1 MMTVV
6 EDIVKIEAPAVDV
19 AAGKLDILQSG
30 EFYPAF
36 VRINDKAFYLEVIIV
51 ANEDIRSEE
60 RGVETE
66 VERLLVIADVEVV
79 ELKGV
84 AKENERIAGIR
95 SHGGVDIGREAQTHA
110 IGGVE
115 GVTLE
120 AADGLPHDLE
130 LIMLRLDVGGIVGA
144 ELIDDIDNALPYPL
158 QQRWFLDECIGGDDA
173 LGSGQLFIITNIAI
187 VCEAAFSS
195 ANNSYEY

>member
-1 MMTVV
+1 M
-6 EDIVKIEAPAVDV
+6 
-19 AAGKLDILQSG
+19 AAGERDILQPW
-30 EFYPAF
+30 EVYPAF
-36 VRINDKAFYLEVIIV
+36 VRINDKAFYLEVIII

-66 VERLLVIADVEVV
+66 VERLLVVTDVEVV

-84 AKENERIAGIR
+84 AKEYERIASIG
-95 SHGGVDIGREAQTHA
+95 SHSSVDIGREAQTHA
-110 IGGVE
+110 IRGVE
-115 GVTLE
+115 GVALE

-130 LIMLRLDVGGIVGA
+130 LIVLRLNIGSVVGA
-144 ELIDDIDNALPYPL
+144 ELIDETDDALPYPL

-173 LGSGQLFIITNIAI
+173 LSSGQLFIITNIAI
-187 VCEAAFSS
+187 ACEAAFSS